1 LSEAVVKTSRHSYT
15 DTVERLTA
23 TIAAAGNTLFAKI
36 DQSAA
41 AASVGMSLRP
51 TTLLIFGNPKGGT
64 LLMDAF
70 PLSALDLPLKLLV
83 WEESDTVDVAYT
95 PANVLAARYGVAG
108 KDALIAALDHAL
120 ETVVASIA

>member
-1 LSEAVVKTSRHSYT
+1 
-15 DTVERLTA
+15 
-23 TIAAAGNTLFAKI
+23 
-36 DQSAA
+36 
-41 AASVGMSLRP
+41 MSLRP